1 VASRDIAHK
10 SKKFEREFD
19 FLMSYVDTMKNSYI
33 IYCAMALFLLGAC
46 KNPTGPTSPISPTY
60 EITYDGNGATSGKA
74 PVDNTQTGGA
84 VTIRGNTGRLE
95 RRGWSF
101 IGWARTQE
109 ATAAKYRAGATLK
122 ITENLTLYAVWRSEG
137 YTISFDKNHAGA
149 RAAQASQ
156 RAVFGTSVPLP
167 ATTTFI
173 RPPEMKFEGW
183 AESSTGA
190 KIQGTYNPRNYWSTI
205 TLYAKWVRKIIAGN
219 KPWASIAM
227 SDNGQELAAVVNGRH
242 IYTSSNSGD
251 SWTNRSTTADSGI
264 GGNKTWYSIAMS
276 GNGKKLAA
284 VVNGGHIY
292 TSSNSGA
299 TWTNRSTAAGSEI
312 AGNRNWRSIA
322 MSDDGQKLA
331 AGGVQRAAISIATL
345 MRGLIGRTAVG
356 KSPEHRRAIVYRRWN
371 FGSSNT
377 QAYRLSV
384 ILLAPSRC

>member
-1 VASRDIAHK
+1 
-10 SKKFEREFD
+10 
-19 FLMSYVDTMKNSYI
+19 
-33 IYCAMALFLLGAC
+33 MALFLLGAC

-60 EITYDGNGATSGKA
+60 KITYDGNGATSGKA

-84 VTIRGNTGRLE
+84 VTIKGNTGRLE

-190 KIQGTYNPRNYWSTI
+190 KIQGTYNPRNYWGTI

-219 KPWASIAM
+219 KNWISIAM
-227 SDNGQELAAVVNGRH
+227 SED
-242 IYTSSNSGD
+242 
-251 SWTNRSTTADSGI
+251 
-264 GGNKTWYSIAMS
+264 
-276 GNGKKLAA
+276 GKKLAA
-284 VVNGGHIY
+284 VVNGGHLYTSTDSGDSWTNRSTATGSGIAGNKTWYSIAMSEDGKKLAAVVNGGHLY

-299 TWTNRSTAAGSEI
+299 TWTDRGDTGAI
-312 AGNRNWRSIA
+312 AGNKYWYSIA
-322 MSDDGQKLA
+322 MSDDGKKLAAVAWGGHIYTSSNSGETWRDRSTGAIVGNRNWYSIAMSEDGQKLA
-331 AGGVQRAAISIATL
+331 AVANPGHIYTATNL
-345 MRGLIGRTAVG
+345 GADWTDR
-356 KSPEHRRAIVYRRWN
+356 SE
-371 FGSSNT
+371 
-377 QAYRLSV
+377 
-384 ILLAPSRC
+384 